1 MQHNDSITEFLES
14 QGYTSVE
21 LRTTPVGHLELDA
34 IVEGN
39 PARMLVDTGA
49 GVTVID
55 RTMAERWAVSSE
67 SCGDTAVAGCVGDIG
82 SVADATV
89 STLELAGVKLSNVNV
104 KIMNLAQI
112 NSGLEGGG
120 SHRID
125 GIIGSDLMI
134 SRGAVIEYGTRRL
147 HLRNTES

>member
-1 MQHNDSITEFLES
+1 M
-14 QGYTSVE
+14 
-21 LRTTPVGHLELDA
+21 
-34 IVEGN
+34 
-39 PARMLVDTGA
+39 
-49 GVTVID
+49 TVID
-55 RTMAERWAVSSE
+55 RTTAERWAVSSE

-104 KIMNLAQI
+104 KIMDLAQI